1 MKLTPEQYIKRKILQ
16 DVQRYSDDECSLK
29 CVTIPDSPAEVD
41 KLYDELQEGEFCG
54 DLQDTR
60 EDFRTSGEETNVKSD
75 NWSRHY
81 ESEEVAAKM
90 DDGTWVGWTHWHGG
104 GKHGEPSAIDWME
117 DAYFLNCQEQEV
129 LTIQRTW
136 AKV

>member
-1 MKLTPEQYIKRKILQ
+1 MTKLTPKQYIKQAILE
-16 DVQRYSDDECSLK
+16 DVKRYTDELNSME
-29 CVTIPDSPAEVD
+29 VPDAPDEID
-41 KLYDELQEGEFCG
+41 KLYSEIYGGEFG
-54 DLQDTR
+54 GNLQDAR
-60 EDFRTSGEETNVKSD
+60 EDFRTSGEETKIKSD

-104 GKHGEPSAIDWME
+104 GKHGEPAAIDWME
-117 DAYFLNCQEQEV
+117 DAYFLTCQEKEV
-129 LTIQRTW
+129 LTIERTW